1 MIVLKVLYGEQSE
14 TEKNSNLSTPLLF
27 LKEKKKKIRPASLKY
42 RL

>member
-27 LKEKKKKIRPASLKY
+27 LKEKKKRKLGQ
-42 RL
+42 LV